1 MILSSGSNELYIFST
16 KSSNPLKTD
25 RISIR
30 ALVPTQ
36 TPIRETNEIIFNSP
50 IIHKL
55 FGEKCCSI
63 WPASHF
69 IMYSIIGYVSPKYFY
84 LWFLLGILWE
94 LFEFCIG
101 NTFYKDKI
109 KKNNDIKFEYGD
121 IWMNGS
127 FKDILFN
134 TLGLMFGIFIHNIV
148 NKKY

>member
-1 MILSSGSNELYIFST
+1 MEKGLYIYKIVAIIFGIYCIIVHIT
-16 KSSNPLKTD
+16 KKDFL
-25 RISIR
+25 
-30 ALVPTQ
+30 
-36 TPIRETNEIIFNSP
+36 NEIIFNSP